1 MSSSPASRPGN
12 TLRRGLLVSAGVI
25 AILFGL
31 ATIWSGGTTLFG
43 GAAAREAA
51 GNIVP
56 FVLWFNFVA
65 GFAYVLA
72 GGGLIIRSRWAG
84 KLSIAIAVATVIVF
98 AAFGAHVAMGG
109 AYEMR
114 TLAAMTLRSLVWI
127 GIAVVAVWLG

>member
-1 MSSSPASRPGN
+1 M
-12 TLRRGLLVSAGVI
+12 I